1 MHINQARSL
10 RKFLLLFQV
19 LYHIHIYIL
28 YSQIA
33 WMNLALVSATQ
44 IIHHSFPALRDWAF
58 VQRRQNR
65 SIDFDEKI
73 FAEFHW
79 CRAQRHPQGNEK
91 KVTLVVAI
99 QPHWVLDEHDMDQF
113 VGCTAVRFFELL
125 QSEEILKNII
135 CYISILLFLVA

>member
-10 RKFLLLFQV
+10 RKFLLLFYDV
-19 LYHIHIYIL
+19 LLITHTYIYTL

-33 WMNLALVSATQ
+33 WMNLALVTSTQ
-44 IIHHSFPALRDWAF
+44 IMHRAFPALRDWTF
-58 VQRRQNR
+58 VQRRHNR

-79 CRAQRHPQGNEK
+79 CRSRRHRQDIEK
-91 KVTLVVAI
+91 KTTLVVVI

-113 VGCTAVRFFELL
+113 VSCTAVKVFFF
-125 QSEEILKNII
+125 SS
-135 CYISILLFLVA
+135 YSYF

>member
-1 MHINQARSL
+1 MYFIIN
-10 RKFLLLFQV
+10 
-19 LYHIHIYIL
+19 IL

-33 WMNLALVSATQ
+33 WMNLALVTATQ
-44 IIHHSFPALRDWAF
+44 IMHHSFPALRDWAF

-79 CRAQRHPQGNEK
+79 CRTQRHPQDNEK
-91 KVTLVVAI
+91 MTTLVVAI

-113 VGCTAVRFFELL
+113 VGCTAVKFA
-125 QSEEILKNII
+125 SILKSQEIFN
-135 CYISILLFLVA
+135 LLC

>member
-10 RKFLLLFQV
+10 RKFLLLSILCTLIIYV
-19 LYHIHIYIL
+19 YIL

-33 WMNLALVSATQ
+33 WMNLALVTATQ
-44 IIHHSFPALRDWAF
+44 IMHYSFPALRGWAF
-58 VQRRQNR
+58 VQRRHNR

-79 CRAQRHPQGNEK
+79 CQAQRHPQDNQK
-91 KVTLVVAI
+91 KTTLVVAI

-113 VGCTAVRFFELL
+113 VSCTAVSFFELL
-125 QSEEILKNII
+125 LS
-135 CYISILLFLVA
+135 